1 MPNNRIT
8 PQIKA
13 IADAHIKARI
23 ENSFDNPKVTTI
35 EEIKSLLVDG
45 KTLQGVLEEIEIRY
59 CPITSIFLSRKLQH
73 TSKSYV
79 SGVYKGFKILL
90 GK

>member
-23 ENSFDNPKVTTI
+23 DNSFDDPKASTI
-35 EEIKSLLVDG
+35 EEIRSLLVDG

-59 CPITSIFLSRKLQH
+59 CPITSIFIARQMKHS
-73 TSKSYV
+73 SKAYV